1 MNNNERLLTGL
12 SLGNTP
18 GIARNTEKG
27 YRTPLCTHY
36 DSLSILFWAY
46 VFFNADN
53 TGPSIL
59 ELSTEIC
66 FHFHFGF
73 WKIFLKKIRLI
84 ISLCHGFFGAE

>member
-18 GIARNTEKG
+18 GISRYTEKG
-27 YRTPLCTHY
+27 YRTPLGIHY
-36 DSLSILFWAY
+36 DSLSMLLWAY
-46 VFFNADN
+46 VFFNAVN

-84 ISLCHGFFGAE
+84 ISLSHGLVRAE